1 MMLPDIRWWNE
12 LALEMLETSLSRR
25 ISTIED
31 VHNQLADI
39 AKLPGWEGAAAEAA
53 RRRFAD
59 TSRRRPREP
68 AGEMIHP
75 RS

>member
-31 VHNQLADI
+31 VHKQLADI
-39 AKLPGWEGAAAEAA
+39 AQLPGWEGAAAEAA
-53 RRRFAD
+53 
-59 TSRRRPREP
+59 RRRPREP